1 MILWRPVGLAEM
13 GLVFDSGMRRFP
25 PRLPEQPIFYPVLAE
40 SYAAEIA
47 SGWNVRD
54 EPHAGYV
61 LRFELAEAYAAK
73 FDLHVVGAS
82 VHRELWIPAAE
93 LDETNRHIVGDI
105 RVEQAFFGPHF
116 RGEIP
121 VQGALRGK
129 DARSQIHTISAMAVS
144 SATDLAM
151 EVDTNP
157 RTVFLHYPFWKAAG
171 SARFEITSAH
181 FERCLAALR
190 AAWEMFPRPA
200 PLLEIGTAGY
210 RPRQ

>member
-61 LRFELAEAYAAK
+61 LRFELGEEYAAK
-73 FDLHVVGAS
+73 FDVHVVGAS
-82 VHRELWIPAAE
+82 VHRELWIPAEE
-93 LDETNRHIVGDI
+93 LDEMNGHIVGDI
-105 RVEQAFFGPHF
+105 RVERAFFGRQF
-116 RGEIP
+116 RGEVP
-121 VQGALRGK
+121 GQGALRGK
-129 DARSQIHTISAMAVS
+129 YAAAQIRTLSAMALS
-144 SATDLAM
+144 STMDLAM
-151 EVDTNP
+151 EVDANP
-157 RTVFLHYPFWKAAG
+157 RAVFLHYSFWKAAG
-171 SARFEITSAH
+171 SARFEIESAH
-181 FERCLAALR
+181 FESCLAALR

-200 PLLEIGTAGY
+200 PLLELATAG
-210 RPRQ
+210 